1 MKHSGHSGV
10 KVSMKNV
17 VISVL
22 VLTFL
27 FSVTVCS
34 SAASGNNTSG
44 LLRYPVVLVHGIA
57 AHDRES
63 RIDYWGRIPETL
75 RGYGVEVFF
84 GNTDSWGSF
93 ESNASILKKTIGDIL
108 AQTGHER
115 VNIIA
120 HSKGGLDSRYLI
132 WRYNFGDR
140 VASLTT
146 ISTPHHG
153 AELADFIYEQGIIH
167 TPMARH
173 FLEVLGQL
181 FADQQPDL
189 FRVLQQLT
197 SVNMKNFNEK
207 VQKDERVYYQ
217 SLFTVMNKS
226 IDDLVF
232 FSTFLYLRR
241 VSGPNDGM
249 VSERSATWGNNS
261 RRIAEGV
268 SHRQIIDIGWQNVI
282 DTDITSLYVDIIHG
296 LAVKGF

>member
-1 MKHSGHSGV
+1 
-10 KVSMKNV
+10 MKNTFF
-17 VISVL
+17 SVL
-22 VLTFL
+22 AVILL

-34 SAASGNNTSG
+34 SAAPDNTASG
-44 LLRYPVVLVHGIA
+44 LLKYPVVLVHGIA

-63 RIDYWGRIPETL
+63 LIDYWGRIPETL
-75 RGYGVEVFF
+75 RRYGVEVFF

-93 ESNASILKKTIGDIL
+93 ENNASLLKNTIEDIL
-108 AQTGHER
+108 AQGHQR

-132 WRYNFGDR
+132 WRYDFGDR
-140 VASLTT
+140 IASLTT

-153 AELADFIYEQGIIH
+153 AELADLIYEQDIIH
-167 TPMARH
+167 TFMARQ

-197 SVNMKNFNEK
+197 TGNMRNFNEK
-207 VQKDERVYYQ
+207 VLKDERVHYQ
-217 SLFTVMNKS
+217 SLFTVMNRGF
-226 IDDLVF
+226 DDLVF

-241 VSGPNDGM
+241 ISGPNDGV
-249 VSERSATWGNNS
+249 VSEISATWGNNS

-268 SHRQIIDIGWQNVI
+268 SHRQIIDIGWQNVS

-296 LAVKGF
+296 LAAKGF